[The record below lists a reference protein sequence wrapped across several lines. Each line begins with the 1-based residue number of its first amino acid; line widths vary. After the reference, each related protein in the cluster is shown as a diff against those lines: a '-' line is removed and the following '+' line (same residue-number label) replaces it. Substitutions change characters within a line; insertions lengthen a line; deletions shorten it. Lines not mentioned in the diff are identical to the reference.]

1 MITYSVKKN
10 KRTRMTFRLFG
21 LFLVSFA
28 LLMVVPMIMGY
39 EHHKVITLI
48 FAILFGMYGVVLIIH
63 SFGKTS
69 YDIIYEFREDDMLVK
84 HRWGE
89 TTYRYEDFTDL
100 SQVSPDNSSF
110 YNIINIRVGRESFI
124 IPFTMKQE
132 FCDKVYTYVNE
143 RMTVKMLED
152 DLIKKDT
159 DQ

>member
-39 EHHKVITLI
+39 EHHKVFTVII
-48 FAILFGMYGVVLIIH
+48 SILFGMYGIILIIH
-63 SFGKTS
+63 SYGKTS
-69 YDIIYEFREDDMLVK
+69 YDITYEFRQDDMLVK

-89 TTYRYEDFTDL
+89 TVYHYEDFTDL
-100 SQVSPDNSSF
+100 SLITPDNPSVYS
-110 YNIINIRVGRESFI
+110 IINIRIGKESFI
-124 IPFTMKQE
+124 IPFSFKQE
-132 FCDKVYTYVNE
+132 FCDKVYTFLNE

-152 DLIKKDT
+152 DLSKKDT
-159 DQ
+159 E

>member
-39 EHHKVITLI
+39 EHHKVFTVII
-48 FAILFGMYGVVLIIH
+48 SILFGMYGIILIIH
-63 SFGKTS
+63 SYGKTS
-69 YDIIYEFREDDMLVK
+69 YDITYEFRQDDMLVK

-89 TTYRYEDFTDL
+89 TVYRYEDFTDL
-100 SQVSPDNSSF
+100 SLITPDNPSVYS
-110 YNIINIRVGRESFI
+110 IINIRIGKESFI
-124 IPFTMKQE
+124 IPFSFKQE
-132 FCDKVYTYVNE
+132 FCDKVYTFLNE

-152 DLIKKDT
+152 DLIE
-159 DQ
+159 